1 MTFMK
6 TRSGLIALL
15 LAASS
20 FSVAQN
26 PQSPASP
33 GVQKPASVPET
44 TAPAKKSNDTAA
56 PSNVSKAAAPQ
67 STRKPDRAEAYY
79 HYSMAHIYEELVTS
93 YARSEFANKAIDEY
107 KLALEYDPNSP
118 YLNAGLA
125 ELYAKTGR
133 IKEAVLEA
141 QDIIKRDP
149 NNVEARRLLGR
160 IYLRSLGDSQSP
172 QPEMLKLA
180 IDQFE
185 QIVALDPSSV
195 EDHLLLGRLYRINND
210 LLKAEGEFKTA
221 VKLQPDSEDAI
232 TSLAYLYTEEGD
244 SKRAVQT
251 LESVPDAERSARLYG
266 VLGYTYEQGHDYKKA
281 IDAYRQ
287 SVDLDHDNLDSIRG
301 LAQNLLNDGQT
312 DAALDQFK
320 TVADADPQDPQ
331 AALRIAE
338 IYRQQGKFDLALDNL
353 KKAQALVQDSLEI
366 PYNMALVYEAQG
378 RYDDAATLLQNL
390 LKRSEKPDGNY
401 TASEKNNRGVFLER
415 LGSVY
420 REENKDQPAIAIYH
434 QLIQLGNDQ
443 AERGYEQIVE
453 TYRTEKQWGLA
464 LNAAQEAAQKLPDSR
479 EMKMNLAQQLADN
492 DQGAAAI
499 TQVKALLQNK
509 PADRE
514 VYLTLAQIETSLKQF
529 KDAEDSA
536 AQAEKL
542 STKPEEKNYASFV
555 AGSVYEREKKY
566 DLAEQK
572 FKTVLADDARN
583 APVLNYLGYM
593 LADRGLRLEEALG
606 YIKKAVAQEP
616 ENGAY
621 LDSLGWVYYKMGNYD
636 LAEANLLK
644 ATDKMGTDGTV
655 QDHLADLYFKT
666 GRLRQAAAHWER
678 ALDEWNKT
686 TKTQVDAS
694 DVARVQKQLESARV
708 KLAKEE
714 TQK

>member
-6 TRSGLIALL
+6 TRSALIALL

-26 PQSPASP
+26 PPIREQQPA
-33 GVQKPASVPET
+33 PET
-44 TAPAKKSNDTAA
+44 RAPQKNPVDSSAA
-56 PSNVSKAAAPQ
+56 AVSKAATPKSEAV
-67 STRKPDRAEAYY
+67 KPDRAAAYY

-93 YARSEFANKAIDEY
+93 YARSEFASKAIEEY
-107 KLALEYDPNSP
+107 RLALQYDPDSP

-125 ELYAKTGR
+125 ELYAKTGQ

-149 NNVEARRLLGR
+149 RNVEARRLLGR
-160 IYLRSLGDSQSP
+160 IYLRSLGDMQQGPQSQ
-172 QPEMLKLA
+172 QMLKLA
-180 IDQFE
+180 IEQFQ
-185 QIVALDPSSV
+185 QIVSLDPVSV

-210 LLKAEGEFKTA
+210 LLKAESEFKTA
-221 VKLQPDSEDAI
+221 VRLQPGSEEAI
-232 TSLAYLYTEEGD
+232 TSLAYLYSEEGD

-266 VLGYTYEQGHDYKKA
+266 VLGYTYEQAKDYKNA
-281 IDAYRQ
+281 IVAYRR
-287 SVDLDHDNLDSIRG
+287 SVELDHDNLDSIRG

-312 DAALDQFK
+312 DAALEQFK
-320 TVADADPQDPQ
+320 TVAESDPQDPQ

-338 IYRQQGKFDLALDNL
+338 IYRQQGRFDEALDNL
-353 KKAQALVQDSLEI
+353 KKAQTLVQDSLEI

-378 RYDDAATLLQNL
+378 RYDDATSLLQGL
-390 LKRSEKPDGNY
+390 LKRSEKADGNY

-420 REENKDQPAIAIYH
+420 REQNKDQLAVATYR
-434 QLIQLGNDQ
+434 QLVALGGDQ
-443 AERGYEQIVE
+443 SERGYEQIVE
-453 TYRTEKQWGLA
+453 TYRSQKLWGQALA
-464 LNAAQEAAQKLPDSR
+464 SAQEAAQKLPDSR
-479 EMKMNLAQQLADN
+479 ELKMNLAQQLADN
-492 DQGAAAI
+492 DQGSAAVA
-499 TQVKALLQNK
+499 QVKALLQNK
-509 PADRE
+509 SSDRE

-529 KDAEDSA
+529 KEAEDSA

-542 STKPEEKNYASFV
+542 SSKPEEKIYAMFV

-566 DLAEQK
+566 DLAEQR

-644 ATDKMGTDGTV
+644 AIDKMGNDGTV

-666 GRLRQAAAHWER
+666 GRLKQAAAHWER
-678 ALDEWNKT
+678 ALDEWSKT
-686 TKTQVDAS
+686 TKTQVDSS

>member
-1 MTFMK
+1 MASNGLNGLLRLPRYLMTFMK
-6 TRSGLIALL
+6 IRFFLIALL

-20 FSVAQN
+20 FSIAQN
-26 PQSPASP
+26 SQAPARP
-33 GVQKPASVPET
+33 GVQKPEAVP
-44 TAPAKKSNDTAA
+44 DTAA
-56 PSNVSKAAAPQ
+56 PAKRSSDASSAGDVSKAATPRNDA
-67 STRKPDRAEAYY
+67 RKPDRSEAYY

-93 YARSEFANKAIDEY
+93 YARSEFANKAIEEY

-180 IDQFE
+180 IEQFQ
-185 QIVALDPSSV
+185 QIVTLDPASV

-221 VKLQPDSEDAI
+221 VKLNPDSEDAI

-266 VLGYTYEQGHDYKKA
+266 VLGYSYEQSHNYKQA
-281 IDAYRQ
+281 IAAYKQ
-287 SVDLDHDNLDSIRG
+287 SVELDHDNLDSVRG

-338 IYRQQGKFDLALDNL
+338 IYKQQGRLDDALDYL

-366 PYNMALVYEAQG
+366 PYNMALVYDAQG
-378 RYDDAATLLQNL
+378 RYDDAAALLQNL
-390 LKRSEKPDGNY
+390 LKRSEKADENY
-401 TASEKNNRGVFLER
+401 TTSEKNNRGVFIEH

-420 REENKDQPAIAIYH
+420 REQNKDPQAIATYR
-434 QLIQLGNDQ
+434 QLIQLGGEQ
-443 AERGYEQIVE
+443 SERGYEQIVE
-453 TYRTEKQWGLA
+453 TYRGEKQWGQALA
-464 LNAAQEAAQKLPDSR
+464 VAQEAAQKLPDNR

-492 DQGAAAI
+492 DQGAAAV

-509 PADRE
+509 PSDRE
-514 VYLTLAQIETSLKQF
+514 VYLTLAQIQTSLKQF
-529 KDAEDSA
+529 KDAEESA

-542 STKPEEKNYASFV
+542 SVKPEEKNYAAFLT
-555 AGSVYEREKKY
+555 GSVYEREKKY

-572 FKTVLADDARN
+572 FKAVLADDARN

-593 LADRGLRLEEALG
+593 LADRGLRLDEALG
-606 YIKKAVAQEP
+606 YIKKALAQEP
-616 ENGAY
+616 GNGAY

-644 ATDKMGTDGTV
+644 AVDKMGNDGTV

-678 ALDEWNKT
+678 ALDEWSKT
-686 TKTQVDAS
+686 TKTQV
-694 DVARVQKQLESARV
+694 

-714 TQK
+714 AQK

>member
-1 MTFMK
+1 MK
-6 TRSGLIALL
+6 TRFALVALL

-20 FSVAQN
+20 FSIAQN
-26 PQSPASP
+26 PQ
-33 GVQKPASVPET
+33 VQKPGSVPET
-44 TAPAKKSNDTAA
+44 AAPAKKASA
-56 PSNVSKAAAPQ
+56 PASEVSKAAAP
-67 STRKPDRAEAYY
+67 RNEAVKPDRAQAYY

-93 YARSEFANKAIDEY
+93 YARSEFAGKAIDEY

-125 ELYAKTGR
+125 ELYAKTGQ

-149 NNVEARRLLGR
+149 SNVEARRLLGR
-160 IYLRSLGDSQSP
+160 IYLRSLGDMQQGPQSQ
-172 QPEMLKLA
+172 EMLKLA
-180 IDQFE
+180 IEQFQ
-185 QIVALDPSSV
+185 QIVALDPASV

-210 LLKAEGEFKTA
+210 LLRAEGEFKIA
-221 VKLQPDSEDAI
+221 VKLQPDSEEAI
-232 TSLAYLYTEEGD
+232 TSLAYLYGEEGD

-266 VLGYTYEQGHDYKKA
+266 VLGYTYEQAKDYKKA
-281 IDAYRQ
+281 IDAYRR

-312 DAALDQFK
+312 DGALEQFK
-320 TVADADPQDPQ
+320 TVAESDPQDPQ

-338 IYRQQGKFDLALDNL
+338 IYRQQGKFDEALDSL

-378 RYDDAATLLQNL
+378 RYDDAVSLLQGL
-390 LKRSEKPDGNY
+390 LKRSEKTDGNY

-420 REENKDQPAIAIYH
+420 REQNKDQLAIATYR
-434 QLIQLGNDQ
+434 QLIALGGDQ
-443 AERGYEQIVE
+443 SERGYEQIVE
-453 TYRTEKQWGLA
+453 TYRAAKQWGQA
-464 LNAAQEAAQKLPDSR
+464 LSTAQEAAQKLPDSR

-492 DQGAAAI
+492 DQGPAAVA
-499 TQVKALLQNK
+499 QVKALLQNK
-509 PADRE
+509 PSDRE

-542 STKPEEKNYASFV
+542 SAKPEEKSYATFV

-572 FKTVLADDARN
+572 FKAVLADDARN

-644 ATDKMGTDGTV
+644 AIDKMGNDGTV

-686 TKTQVDAS
+686 SKTQVDAS